1 MEELERLRKGLESSQ
16 TMLLKT
22 GDQGLNCAFI
32 SYGLVKDDFVVKD
45 EELAVALTET
55 GPNGIVEGNNF
66 ERLRNNYSWFSLR
79 VKSRKLLKEL
89 K

>member
-1 MEELERLRKGLESSQ
+1 
-16 TMLLKT
+16 MLLKNS
-22 GDQGLNCAFI
+22 DNGLNCSFI

-45 EELAVALTET
+45 EDLVDALTQT

-66 ERLRNNYSWFSLR
+66 ERLRNNYGWFSLR